1 MSRQFIF
8 PDEAERRD
16 NDRFEDDEVQTPKES
31 RQISQTCSRKLLQT
45 HIKASRETCPGSP

>member
-31 RQISQTCSRKLLQT
+31 RQISQIML
-45 HIKASRETCPGSP
+45 